1 MPATHPLAFF
11 LHQRRLPKLPDRVD
25 RGSGVDFGL
34 LLAVGADLADLCGF
48 DYSGVKKISVCGLGQ
63 HIIEVMPR
71 LELRKLLECLNQS
84 RGYPEDKA
92 SGL

>member
-1 MPATHPLAFF
+1 M
-11 LHQRRLPKLPDRVD
+11 RVD
-25 RGSGVDFGL
+25 RGGGVDFGL
-34 LLAVGADLADLCGF
+34 LLVVGADLADLCGF
-48 DYSGVKKISVCGLGQ
+48 DYSGVKKMSVCGLGQ

-71 LELRKLLECLNQS
+71 LEWHKLLECLNQS